1 MLMLQKYNNPQKKY
15 IYIYIFENPSPDFTP
30 LFWFGP
36 TCNIWSGNLNTCVKS
51 WNAIKQ
57 ADEHEKLP
65 SFRCPR
71 PKIDIHCEMTRES
84 APSPADK
91 WWRIVWRKHNRF
103 HDCHELLSF
112 SILKSWHGN
121 MILKSR
127 FNETGTGRAHK
138 NQQIIDDHYNC
149 IDLKKNSDRKGFG
162 GASIFKYYLF
172 KYCFC

>member
-127 FNETGTGRAHK
+127 FNETGTGRAPQKSTNNWWPLQLHWF
-138 NQQIIDDHYNC
+138 
-149 IDLKKNSDRKGFG
+149 KKKFRQEGIWGCLYF
-162 GASIFKYYLF
+162 
-172 KYCFC
+172 